1 LRKQTAIQPRTLFG
15 KATPAGDPSTVD
27 VEANQVD
34 EVVTSYLAAFPSE
47 IDVAG
52 DHAIAAEF
60 VKRYSHNAS
69 TLRTYR
75 IFVERLLLWSWIIRG
90 KSILQ
95 LSLQDAEDFI
105 RFNKAPALDWIGPT
119 TSRRFVVAGSDMAFN
134 DAWRPFSEQKSEAA
148 GVYTVQRT
156 TLELIISTCH
166 AFYEHVADMGHA
178 VRNPFSIKQRSRLTG
193 QKPQQRRSKS
203 LTQLEWDYLLDVAR
217 EMADSNPK
225 YERSLFIVVALFSMY
240 LRIGDLAGSDT
251 WQPTMGSF
259 FKRKNCWWFA
269 ACGKG
274 GVQAEISVKPDF
286 LEYLKRYRESRN
298 LSPLPASGENTPLL
312 TTNSGRPG
320 LSARQIRSL
329 VQEVFDQAIQKM
341 LSEGRS
347 QDECDQLKSAT
358 VHWLRHTGATFDA
371 EFRPV
376 KHLQMDLRHAS
387 LQTTT
392 DIYYNS
398 IDEERAAS
406 NSGLGIRRG

>member
-1 LRKQTAIQPRTLFG
+1 MKTIAIQPRPLFG
-15 KATPAGDPSTVD
+15 KIVSDGSAA
-27 VEANQVD
+27 D
-34 EVVTSYLAAFPSE
+34 EEHIGAVVAAYLESFPRE
-47 IDVAG
+47 IDVSG
-52 DHAIAAEF
+52 DHAIASEF

-75 IFVERLLLWSWIIRG
+75 TFVERLLLWSWIIRG
-90 KSILQ
+90 RSILD
-95 LSLQDAEDFI
+95 LSLQDAEDFV
-105 RFNKAPALDWIGPT
+105 RFNKTPASEWIGPT
-119 TSRRFVVAGSDMAFN
+119 TNRRFVLDGGAMTFN
-134 DAWRPFSEQKSEAA
+134 SAWRPFSEQRSGAA

-166 AFYEHVADMGHA
+166 AFYEHVADMGHE

-193 QKPQQRRSKS
+193 QKPQQRSSKS

-217 EMADSNPK
+217 EMADSDPK

-240 LRIGDLAGSDT
+240 LRIGDLAGSDA

-298 LSPLPASGENTPLL
+298 LTPLPASGENTPLL

-329 VQEVFDQAIQKM
+329 VQEVFDRAIQKM
-341 LSEGRS
+341 LSEGRT